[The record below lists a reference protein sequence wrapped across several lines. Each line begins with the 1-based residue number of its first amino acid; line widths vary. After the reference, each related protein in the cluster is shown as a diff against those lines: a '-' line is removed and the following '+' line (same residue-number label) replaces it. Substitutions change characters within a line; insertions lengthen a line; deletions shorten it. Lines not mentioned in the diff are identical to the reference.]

1 MLQTSVVQV
10 SGRGTNVDFAIDDTS
25 PFDQVVSELRK
36 YLEDNRGLWSKGNIT
51 VNAGLRMGSR
61 EQLTE
66 LKRLIEK
73 ESGLTVARFWCS
85 SDTVDPASTNT
96 AHNGAPSGPTF
107 PNAEFSGPVPVQHP
121 KGPLPESPAPQA
133 KNPAPEQLAQAVT
146 RVVDAAAPSAASS
159 HAPAPEVSGAAVK
172 SKPSLR
178 PRSQPTVEPLAA
190 APTVNLDIAEEK
202 VSRARALLTSGAER
216 LQTRSHEE
224 ERLEEERT
232 RKGEKLEIEVPAFD
246 HKPGDQ
252 LEYQADY
259 LESRRDTALFVKSTC
274 RSGEIIRY
282 SGDVVVLGDVNPGAE
297 IVAGGDITVF
307 GALRGIAHAGSGG
320 LTKAAIIA
328 YRLESPRLQI
338 GPYVGLSTN
347 PGSGGGKGAK
357 SGGPGPVI
365 AFVRRRSIYV
375 AEFAGRFARYSRG
388 ILYEG

>member
-36 YLEDNRGLWSKGNIT
+36 YLEENRGLWSKGNIT

-66 LKRLIEK
+66 LKRVIEK

-85 SDTVDPASTNT
+85 SDTVDPASTT
-96 AHNGAPSGPTF
+96 KAHNGAPSGPTSSG
-107 PNAEFSGPVPVQHP
+107 NGFSDENRGPVRAQPP
-121 KGPLPESPAPQA
+121 SRPLPGSPAHQA
-133 KNPAPEQLAQAVT
+133 KPSAPAQVITPVVSAPMPSTAPTPAPVT
-146 RVVDAAAPSAASS
+146 T
-159 HAPAPEVSGAAVK
+159 GAAVK
-172 SKPSLR
+172 SKSSMR
-178 PRSQPTVEPLAA
+178 PGSQPSVEPLTA
-190 APTVNLDIAEEK
+190 APTVSLDFTEEK
-202 VSRARALLTSGAER
+202 PSQAKALVTPVSDAKL
-216 LQTRSHEE
+216 LQTRPPE
-224 ERLEEERT
+224 ERRPRDGEDLE
-232 RKGEKLEIEVPAFD
+232 LEIPAFD
-246 HKPGDQ
+246 YNSGDQ
-252 LEYQADY
+252 LEYQGDY
-259 LESRRDTALFVKSTC
+259 LESRRDTALFVKATC

-338 GPYVGLSTN
+338 GPYVGLAAN

-357 SGGPGPVI
+357 SGGSGPVI